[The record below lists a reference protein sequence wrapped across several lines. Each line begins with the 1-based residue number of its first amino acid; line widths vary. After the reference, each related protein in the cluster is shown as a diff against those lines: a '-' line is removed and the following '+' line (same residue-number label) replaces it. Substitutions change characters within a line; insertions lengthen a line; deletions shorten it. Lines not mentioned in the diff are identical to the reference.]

1 VRLLVVDDDIAVRMT
16 LSMALDGVTVL
27 EGWRASGT
35 VALAIAERA
44 DAVILDRRLPDDDG
58 LRTVRALRQD
68 PETADLPIV
77 VVTAN
82 DHPAERALAFS
93 AGADEHAVKPLD
105 PVKLLAL
112 VQRIIDTPV
121 EQRRLRRTVHRARMH
136 VGREDG
142 GWDDLLT
149 AGADGRDRHDHRSG
163 KRRRWLARASS

>member
-1 VRLLVVDDDIAVRMT
+1 MRLLVVDDDTAVRMT
-16 LSMALDGVTVL
+16 LSMALDNITVL
-27 EGWRASGT
+27 EGWRATGT
-35 VALAIAERA
+35 IELAIAERA
-44 DAVILDRRLPDDDG
+44 DALILDRRLPDDDG

-68 PETADLPIV
+68 PATADLPIV
-77 VVTAN
+77 VVTAS

-105 PVKLLAL
+105 PAQLLAL

-142 GWDDLLT
+142 GWDDLLAAPD
-149 AGADGRDRHDHRSG
+149 AGAGSEHRSG